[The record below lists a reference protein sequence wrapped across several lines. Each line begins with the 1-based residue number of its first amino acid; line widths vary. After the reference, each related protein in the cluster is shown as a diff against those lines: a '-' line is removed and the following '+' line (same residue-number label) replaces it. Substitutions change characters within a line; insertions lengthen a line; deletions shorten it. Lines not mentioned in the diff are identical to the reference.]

1 MRTHWP
7 FVVAVLALLAGSATP
22 AAADASCR
30 AGQSFGGWL
39 ADFRAE
45 AAGRG
50 VSARALAA
58 LDGIAP
64 DERVLALDRRQP
76 SLSLSFLDFADRL
89 ISADRLRRGQAA
101 LARHAQIF
109 ARIERDF
116 GVPGPVLA
124 AFWGLETDF
133 GGFTGDFAAIRSL
146 ATLAYDCRR
155 PDQFRAELT
164 AALMIIDRGDLRPDQ
179 MKGAWA
185 GELGQVQF
193 APTNYLR
200 YAVDYDG
207 DGRRDLVGSVPD
219 ALASA
224 ANYLRH
230 LGWRAGEPWL
240 EEVRAA
246 ESVPW
251 AEAARETFQPRAFWA
266 RAGVS
271 RADGSPLPADNLP
284 AALLLPMG
292 RHGPAFLGSRN
303 FLLFWEWNQSS
314 NYSLAAAYFAT
325 RLAGAPPMRRGSAP
339 PILPAAEM
347 AELQQRLNRLGY
359 DAGMADGRLGEI
371 TRAAVKRA
379 QAAFGLPPDGYPT
392 AELLQRLRQAR

>member
-1 MRTHWP
+1 MRPCLVWI
-7 FVVAVLALLAGSATP
+7 VAGVAFAVSAAGPALAQS
-22 AAADASCR
+22 SCR
-30 AGQSFGGWL
+30 SQSFQAWL

-50 VSARALAA
+50 ISGRALAA
-58 LDGIAP
+58 LDGVAP
-64 DERVLALDRRQP
+64 DERVLGLDRRQP
-76 SLSLSFLDFADRL
+76 SLSQSFLDFAERI

-101 LARHAQIF
+101 LGRHAQIF

-116 GVPGPVLA
+116 GVPAPVIA

-133 GGFTGDFAAIRSL
+133 GGFTGDFSSIRSL
-146 ATLAYDCRR
+146 ATLAHDCRR
-155 PDQFRAELT
+155 PDQFRTELL
-164 AALMIIDRGDLRPDQ
+164 AALMILDRGDLRPEQ

-240 EEVRAA
+240 EEVR
-246 ESVPW
+246 V
-251 AEAARETFQPRAFWA
+251 
-266 RAGVS
+266 
-271 RADGSPLPADNLP
+271 
-284 AALLLPMG
+284 
-292 RHGPAFLGSRN
+292 
-303 FLLFWEWNQSS
+303 
-314 NYSLAAAYFAT
+314 
-325 RLAGAPPMRRGSAP
+325 
-339 PILPAAEM
+339 
-347 AELQQRLNRLGY
+347 
-359 DAGMADGRLGEI
+359 
-371 TRAAVKRA
+371 
-379 QAAFGLPPDGYPT
+379 
-392 AELLQRLRQAR
+392 